1 LFLFLIGFV
10 FGWLACN
17 WYVANDRSFDRAF
30 GPLAQGA
37 GDALGEATRFAR
49 EVAGDGGDGGNG
61 GRGAGTSSAARR
73 TRRTGSS

>member
-37 GDALGEATRFAR
+37 GDALGEASRFAR
-49 EVAGDGGDGGNG
+49 EVTGEGGDGA
-61 GRGAGTSSAARR
+61 RGAGTPSASRRSRR
-73 TRRTGSS
+73 TTGG